1 MAQTKFPFRVAAAIA
16 FAAYFLGSRT
26 AHAQAAPDLR
36 CPLPV
41 HAGAALGAQNARA
54 RFRFV
59 RSTMSDQAR
68 RAMSWS
74 MGWSFF
80 GVAVAGE
87 TTALAIATHDEK
99 RRIIWLAN
107 GLPALGFPG
116 LILIDPLKVMADERE
131 VTTLAESD
139 PQDAK
144 LCENLARAEQL
155 FAEDAADEAKK
166 TGFFSHALCVLANV
180 ASSAVIVIGTGDWTS
195 AILNGVGGEAVS
207 EVNLYT
213 LPTGA
218 VSALEKYRAG
228 DLAMPSGV
236 RTVGARGLS
245 FSFSW

>member
-1 MAQTKFPFRVAAAIA
+1 SCVAIAIA
-16 FAAYFLGSRT
+16 FGACFFGSRA
-26 AHAQAAPDLR
+26 AHAQATQEMR
-36 CPLPV
+36 CPLPT
-41 HAGAALGAQNARA
+41 HASSALGSHDARA

-59 RSTMSDQAR
+59 RSTMGDQAR

-74 MGWSFF
+74 RGWSFF
-80 GVAVAGE
+80 GVAAAGE
-87 TTALAIATHDEK
+87 TTALAIANHDEK

-116 LILIDPLKVMADERE
+116 LILIDPLKVMSDDRE
-131 VTTLAESD
+131 VRALVEND
-139 PQDAK
+139 PLEEK

-166 TGFFSHALCVLANV
+166 TGFFSHALGVLANV

-207 EVNLYT
+207 EINLYT

-228 DLAMPSGV
+228 DLTIPSGTQ
-236 RTVGARGLS
+236 TVGARGLS
-245 FSFSW
+245 FSLSW